1 MATALIVDDEAVPRN
16 VLAQWLTSAGID
28 ARTAPDAVSA
38 LALMKDTPPAV
49 AVVDVRMPGQDGM
62 WLADQIKD
70 RYPETAVVV
79 YTGMADLDVA
89 LWCLRD
95 EVFGYLV
102 KPFSREQF
110 EETVGRAIRWHT
122 ETTGLAM
129 FN

>member
-1 MATALIVDDEAVPRN
+1 MATALIVDDESVPRD
-16 VLAQWLTSAGID
+16 VLARWLTTAGID

-38 LALMKDTPPAV
+38 LALMQDMPPDV

-62 WLADQIKD
+62 WLADQI
-70 RYPETAVVV
+70 RNHFPETAIVV
-79 YTGMADLDVA
+79 YSGLADLDVA

-110 EETVGRAIRWHT
+110 EETVGRAIRWHA
-122 ETTGLAM
+122 ETIGLAQ